1 MQDAQD
7 ATQETFLRF
16 LRNYARYADRG
27 KPRAYLITI
36 ARNICV
42 DLYRARGCAGEL
54 IDSDLADSSDE
65 IGAVDLGLLVRQ
77 LPPDLGEAIE
87 LRYGQCLKVKEVAL
101 ILGVSRFSAMRTIDR
116 ALRALRNALRPEE
129 EAGKQ

>member
-7 ATQETFLRF
+7 AAQETFLRF
-16 LRNYARYADRG
+16 LRNYARYSDRG
-27 KPRAYLITI
+27 KPSAYLITI

-42 DLYRARGCAGEL
+42 DLHRARGCAGEL
-54 IDSDLADSSDE
+54 IDIDPADSSDE
-65 IGAVDLGLLVRQ
+65 IGAVDLDLLVRQ

-101 ILGVSRFSAMRTIDR
+101 VLGVSRFSAMRTIDR
-116 ALRALRNALRPEE
+116 ALKMLRSGLQPEE

>member
-1 MQDAQD
+1 M
-7 ATQETFLRF
+7 
-16 LRNYARYADRG
+16 
-27 KPRAYLITI
+27 
-36 ARNICV
+36 